1 MDIQII
7 TALLGSLGFSL
18 LFGLRPRY
26 LLLASLGGGI
36 CWAFYQFCLQSGLSV
51 FVTCFAASAFSAIYG
66 EILARIMK
74 APAPLFFIPTIIPL
88 IPGSLLYYTMRSAV
102 QGNLD
107 AAAVHGIQTLQ
118 TALAI
123 AAGVSLVWSMFFM
136 ADRMEAYLKKYDQRQ
151 K

>member
-1 MDIQII
+1 MGIQII

-26 LLLASLGGGI
+26 LCFATLGGGI
-36 CWAFYQFCLQSGLSV
+36 CWAFYQCCLQMGLSV
-51 FVTCFAASAFSAIYG
+51 FVTCLLASAFSAIYG
-66 EILARIMK
+66 ELLARIMK
-74 APAPLFFIPTIIPL
+74 APAPLFFIPTAIPL
-88 IPGSLLYYTMRSAV
+88 VPGSTLYYTMRSVV
-102 QGNLD
+102 QGELST
-107 AAAVHGIQTLQ
+107 AADYGIRTLQ

-136 ADRMEAYLKKYDQRQ
+136 EDRLESYLKK

>member
-1 MDIQII
+1 MHIQIL
-7 TALLGSLGFSL
+7 TALLGSLGFSI

-26 LLLASLGGGI
+26 LLPASLGGGI
-36 CWAFYQFCLQSGLSV
+36 CWAFYQLCLQFGISV
-51 FVTCFAASAFSAIYG
+51 FVTCLIASAFSALYS

-74 APAPLFFIPTIIPL
+74 APAPLFFIPTVIPL
-88 IPGSLLYYTMRSAV
+88 IPGSMLYYTMSNAV

-107 AAAVHGIQTLQ
+107 VAAQSGIQTLQ

-123 AAGVSLVWSMFFM
+123 AAGVSLVWSLFFM
-136 ADRMEAYLKKYDQRQ
+136 ADRVEECHKKNR